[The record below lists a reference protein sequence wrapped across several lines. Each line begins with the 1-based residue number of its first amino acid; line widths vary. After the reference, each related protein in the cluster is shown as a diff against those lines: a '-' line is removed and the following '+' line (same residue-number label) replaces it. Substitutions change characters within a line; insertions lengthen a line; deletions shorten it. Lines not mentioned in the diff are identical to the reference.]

1 MKSKNP
7 LPYALEYRYYNL
19 SSDFPIFALLGERW
33 FLPDDE
39 ITYLHFHNC
48 LEIGYCYKGTGELI
62 VEDSRPLFSQDSI
75 SIICANTVHRAKSTK
90 GTISLWEYL
99 YIDTEKLLKDFYPKG
114 FSHHEIFTLPNS
126 SLKNIIQGNN
136 NPFIRSLVC
145 NILHE
150 LRFEKCNYRDV
161 VKGLCLSLLIELARE
176 NPINN
181 QNETETSHV
190 YLSIMPALTYIDKY
204 YMNPIKIDE
213 LALLCGLS
221 PSHFRRL
228 FLASMHSSPL
238 AYINHIRIR
247 NACDLLSHT
256 DMSVLDVSLN
266 VGFTTLSSFNR
277 QFQKAFHIAPLTWR
291 KNTRSTFKKNY
302 TYSVFD
308 F

>member
-7 LPYALEYRYYNL
+7 LPYTLEYRYYNL
-19 SSDFPIFALLGERW
+19 PSDFPVFALLGERW

-62 VEDSRPLFSQDSI
+62 VEDSSLPFFQDSI
-75 SIICANTVHRAKSTK
+75 SIICANTVHRSKSTK
-90 GTISLWEYL
+90 GTVSLWEYL
-99 YIDTEKLLKDFYPKG
+99 YIDTEKILKDFYPKG
-114 FSHHEIFTLPNS
+114 FPHHEIFTLPNS
-126 SLKNIIQGNN
+126 AFRNVIHGNE
-136 NPFIRSLVC
+136 NPFIHSLVH

-150 LRFEKCNYRDV
+150 LRFEKNNYQDV
-161 VKGLCLSLLIELARE
+161 VRGLCLSLLIELARE
-176 NPINN
+176 NPIDDE
-181 QNETETSHV
+181 NEIDTPHV
-190 YLSIMPALTYIDKY
+190 YLSIMPAITYIDKY
-204 YMNPIKIDE
+204 YMNPIKIDD
-213 LALLCGLS
+213 LALQCGLS

-238 AYINHIRIR
+238 AYVNHIRIR
-247 NACDLLSHT
+247 NACDLLSNT

-277 QFQKAFHIAPLTWR
+277 QFQKAFGVAPLTWR
-291 KNTRSTFKKNY
+291 KNSRSTSRKDY